1 VRGGA
6 KAQEKA
12 MALGDET
19 HILIRARTEKKR
31 ISTTVEEGEEAES
44 FQAALALVLGG
55 NVTGLMKEK
64 KGKAAGGVSEMEVVV
79 SEKEEEG
86 EEEAPVSVV
95 PSKGAGGGGGGG
107 GKKKKRR

>member
-1 VRGGA
+1 
-6 KAQEKA
+6 

-55 NVTGLMKEK
+55 NMTGLMKEK
-64 KGKAAGGVSEMEVVV
+64 VGGKKGKGAGGGSEMEVVV
-79 SEKEEEG
+79 PEKEEEG
-86 EEEAPVSVV
+86 EEVPVPVA
-95 PSKGAGGGGGGG
+95 PSKGGGGGGGRGG